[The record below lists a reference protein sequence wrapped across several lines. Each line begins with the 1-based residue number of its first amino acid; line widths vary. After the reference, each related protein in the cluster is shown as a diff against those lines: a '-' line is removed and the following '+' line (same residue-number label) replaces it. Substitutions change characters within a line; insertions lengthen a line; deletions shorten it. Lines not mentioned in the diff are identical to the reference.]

1 MDGFADTALGR
12 VVARFHSSR
21 PVLGAAPL
29 SLDLPGDVIV
39 TFTEPGSLG
48 IKFMTGVAGVEVRAP
63 RRLSSAVTRN
73 GWLRA
78 GCFAHR

>member
-1 MDGFADTALGR
+1 MNGFADAVLGC

-63 RRLSSAVTRN
+63 SRLASAV
-73 GWLRA
+73 RA
-78 GCFAHR
+78 TAGQRLG